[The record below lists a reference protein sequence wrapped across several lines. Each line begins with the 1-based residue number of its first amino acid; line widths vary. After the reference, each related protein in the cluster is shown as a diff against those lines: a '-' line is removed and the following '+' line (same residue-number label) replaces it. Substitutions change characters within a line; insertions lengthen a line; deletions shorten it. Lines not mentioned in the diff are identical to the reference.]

1 MVLNN
6 EGDARFRSVLT
17 EQGDMSNLS
26 SHTVQRPV
34 TLNGK
39 NTYLAVVEA
48 RGVIVQSRTD

>member
-26 SHTVQRPV
+26 SHTVQRAM

-48 RGVIVQSRTD
+48 LGMIVQSRTD

>member
-26 SHTVQRPV
+26 SHTVQRAV
-34 TLNGK
+34 TLKGK

-48 RGVIVQSRTD
+48 LGMIVQSRTD

>member
-26 SHTVQRPV
+26 SHTVHRAV

-48 RGVIVQSRTD
+48 RE